1 MEKYVNASLQQA
13 FRVFLERCLNWI
25 LEPDKNALA
34 LAKGYV
40 RLAPFRSPLT

>member
-13 FRVFLERCLNWI
+13 FRDFLQRRLNCI
-25 LEPDKNALA
+25 LELDKNALA
-34 LAKGYV
+34 LAKGYG